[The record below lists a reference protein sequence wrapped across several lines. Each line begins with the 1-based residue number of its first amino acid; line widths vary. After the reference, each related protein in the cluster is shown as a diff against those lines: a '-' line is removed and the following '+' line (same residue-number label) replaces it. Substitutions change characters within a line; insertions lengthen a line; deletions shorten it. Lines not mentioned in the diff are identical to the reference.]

1 MVASDHM
8 PDLENPHANDPVFAL
23 HVGGKMEIAS
33 RVALNGPDEL
43 SMAYTPGVARVC
55 EAIAA
60 DPDLMDDYTWVSNTV
75 AVVTDGTAVLG
86 LGDIGPRAAMPVMEG
101 KAVLFKQF
109 GGVDAVPICLDTVD
123 VDEIV
128 ETVVRLAP
136 SFGGIN
142 LEDISAPRCFEIEE
156 RLKQRLDMPVFH
168 DDQHGTAVVVLAAL
182 ENALRLTDRLMETT
196 RVVVSGAGAA
206 GVAVTRIL
214 LAAGITDVSVVDR
227 TGVLASA
234 RGELNDSKRAIAEVT
249 ADVTGRLGTLAD
261 VMAGAD
267 VFIGLS
273 GGTVPEEIV
282 ASMAPDAIIFGLAN
296 PHPEVHPDVAH
307 RHARVVA
314 TGRSDFPNQINNVLA
329 FPGIFRGAFDA
340 RARAIT
346 EGMKLAAADALA
358 AIVADEVREDLV
370 IPSPFDPR
378 VGPAVAA
385 AVAEAAR
392 RDGVA
397 RR

>member
-1 MVASDHM
+1 
-8 PDLENPHANDPVFAL
+8 
-23 HVGGKMEIAS
+23 
-33 RVALNGPDEL
+33 
-43 SMAYTPGVARVC
+43 
-55 EAIAA
+55 
-60 DPDLMDDYTWVSNTV
+60 
-75 AVVTDGTAVLG
+75 
-86 LGDIGPRAAMPVMEG
+86 MPVMEG

-109 GGVDAVPICLDTVD
+109 GGVDAIPICLATND

-156 RLKQRLDMPVFH
+156 QLKRRLDIPVFH
-168 DDQHGTAVVVLAAL
+168 DDQHGTAVVTLAAL

-214 LAAGITDVSVVDR
+214 LAAGVRDVSVVDR
-227 TGVLASA
+227 TGVLNSS
-234 RGELNDSKRAIAEVT
+234 RGSLNDSKKALAEVT
-249 ADVTGRLGTLAD
+249 ADVTGRTGSLAD

-267 VFIGLS
+267 VFIGVS
-273 GGTVPEEIV
+273 GGTVSEEIV
-282 ASMAPDAIIFGLAN
+282 ATMASDSIIFGLAN
-296 PHPEVHPDVAH
+296 PSPEVHPEVAH

-314 TGRSDFPNQINNVLA
+314 TGRSDYPNQINNVLA

-340 RARAIT
+340 KATAIT
-346 EGMKLAAADALA
+346 EAMKLAAADALA
-358 AIVADEVREDLV
+358 GIVADEAREDLI

-378 VGPAVAA
+378 VGPAVAK